1 MNRLKQALIWLS
13 RLTHCRGFGIQS
25 PTDYAFVRYVIN
37 EHWPYYAYAQ
47 LDGPDVDWLRRKLGH
62 LYFRLANM
70 RQPQTIVDWIGFR
83 AYLQA
88 GCQKAQFME
97 EAKNVDLALVS
108 IKTDYN
114 RLFEECNDQS
124 VVVFQDVYQY
134 PEYWHCIEHDPRVTV
149 TFDLYYCGIVFFDSK
164 REKQSYIINF

>member
-1 MNRLKQALIWLS
+1 
-13 RLTHCRGFGIQS
+13 
-25 PTDYAFVRYVIN
+25 
-37 EHWPYYAYAQ
+37 
-47 LDGPDVDWLRRKLGH
+47 
-62 LYFRLANM
+62 
-70 RQPQTIVDWIGFR
+70 
-83 AYLQA
+83 
-88 GCQKAQFME
+88 ME